1 MKNITLKDFINE
13 LKEQGLPKDLHITR
27 KAGAFVAISNG
38 KVIKVSEPSMRHCPL
53 FAMLFKEDIITRDSI
68 IDKFNWQIKNLGMFT
83 CHRKISDDKIIVPFG
98 ASEILMYAL
107 KRNEID
113 CAVVVCEGAGTVI
126 TSNAS
131 LIQAIGAY
139 MNGVFYTTLINEVAQ
154 KINQAGGYLLSKKKA
169 VLNQYKG
176 VKKALELGFKKVAV
190 TIRGDETNILK
201 KIAGIN
207 LEDDEKI
214 FILSICNSGITK
226 RQARVTAGHADL
238 AWSCGSKYI
247 REIVGPRAIIQLG
260 MKIPVFALSQKGID
274 LIASYSGEDSF
285 KLKVGSKD
293 KKHYI
298 TSNKYEK
305 GGIKA
310 TMGKFNV
317 YLYETKELPVI
328 TEDEPEPL
336 I

>member
-1 MKNITLKDFINE
+1 
-13 LKEQGLPKDLHITR
+13 
-27 KAGAFVAISNG
+27 
-38 KVIKVSEPSMRHCPL
+38 
-53 FAMLFKEDIITRDSI
+53 MLFKEGIITRKSI
-68 IDKFNWQIKNLGMFT
+68 IDKFNWQIENLGMFT
-83 CHRKISDDKIIVPFG
+83 CHRKISDDKIVVPFG

-131 LIQAIGAY
+131 LLQAIGAY
-139 MNGVFYTTLINEVAQ
+139 MNGVFYTTLINEVVQ

-190 TIRGDETNILK
+190 TVRGDETSILK

-207 LEDDEKI
+207 LENDEKI
-214 FILSICNSGITK
+214 FILSVCNSGITK
-226 RQARVTAGHADL
+226 RQAQMVASHADL
-238 AWSCGSKYI
+238 AWACGSKYI
-247 REIVGPRAIIQLG
+247 REIVGPRAVAQLG

-274 LIASYSGEDSF
+274 LIASYSDKDSF
-285 KLKVGSKD
+285 KLKIDSKD

-317 YLYETKELPVI
+317 YLYETKKLPVI